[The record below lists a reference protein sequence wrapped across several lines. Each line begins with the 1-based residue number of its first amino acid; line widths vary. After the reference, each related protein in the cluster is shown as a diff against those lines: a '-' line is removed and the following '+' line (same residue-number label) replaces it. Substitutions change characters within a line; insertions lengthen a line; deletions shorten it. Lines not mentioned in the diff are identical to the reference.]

1 MNNLG
6 SAKKRSSQAFACAIL
21 TASLMSGALIAGFT
35 SCDSSAASSDF
46 TTGSSQGIVDPDFTD
61 TVARFLEEG
70 EKRGITLDIS
80 DLDILY
86 GETNG
91 ALGVCTRTVN
101 TRVIT
106 MNINLRNAPEDL
118 LNEIIL
124 HELGHCA
131 LFRGHSDNPESIMH
145 ATNIIGEPWREE
157 VLDELFTF

>member
-1 MNNLG
+1 MKNLI
-6 SAKKRSSQAFACAIL
+6 SIKKLTSKAFICAL
-21 TASLMSGALIAGFT
+21 FTGSLMIGFV
-35 SCDSSAASSDF
+35 SCDSSSASSGNFDF
-46 TTGSSQGIVDPDFTD
+46 GSNPGSGQGVVDPDFEV

-91 ALGVCTRTVN
+91 ALGVCTRTAN

-106 MNINLRNAPEDL
+106 INTLLRNASEEL
-118 LNEIIL
+118 LDEIIL

-131 LFRGHSDNPESIMH
+131 LFRDHSDDPNSIMH
-145 ATNIIGEPWREE
+145 ATNIIGQPFREE
-157 VLDELFTF
+157 VLDELFIF